1 MALDVLFDNWTPGTA
16 TFPTRTDFVGAATAF
31 AGPTPAGVFA
41 SFNASLYHGVV
52 KVSWRSNVETGVA
65 SYTVYASGHRRRN
78 FRPVDSTSTVPQ
90 GDNHLYALNFP
101 YPKSIHRRVLFLK
114 VAALHMDGTTTWS
127 QRVKVKKR

>member
-1 MALDVLFDNWTPGTA
+1 M
-16 TFPTRTDFVGAATAF
+16 GAATAF

-65 SYTVYASGHRRRN
+65 SYTVYTSDTRETCARRFNLHGPAGRH
-78 FRPVDSTSTVPQ
+78 
-90 GDNHLYALNFP
+90 HLYALNFP